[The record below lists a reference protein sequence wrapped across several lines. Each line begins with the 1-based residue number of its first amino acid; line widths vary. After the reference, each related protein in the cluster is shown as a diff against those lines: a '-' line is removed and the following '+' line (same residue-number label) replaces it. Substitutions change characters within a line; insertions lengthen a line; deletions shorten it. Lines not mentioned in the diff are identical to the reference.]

1 MDPQAGF
8 LWQKKIHGGVGAE
21 VDDRAGAHGE
31 GMAEQRAAGDQ
42 GVVFPVFPAIS
53 APVAAM
59 AARVASSSV
68 RAQEGDVQ
76 TVEPDELDHRAEARF
91 HPFPG
96 QGRPPLP
103 PQGQQ
108 AGKPGGGAALLV
120 PLPMI
125 GDVDVPEGAA
135 SAPRALARA
144 SALSK
149 EAL

>member
-1 MDPQAGF
+1 MAAWVPKWMTGRGAR
-8 LWQKKIHGGVGAE
+8 GGDGGTKGRPVT
-21 VDDRAGAHGE
+21 
-31 GMAEQRAAGDQ
+31 Q
-42 GVVFPVFPAIS
+42 GVVFPVFPADIR
-53 APVAAM
+53 AGGRDGGQGGLVQRP
-59 AARVASSSV
+59 
-68 RAQEGDVQ
+68 AQEGDVQ
-76 TVEPDELDHRAEARF
+76 TVEPDELDHRAEARL

-125 GDVDVPEGAA
+125 GDVDVPEGAGLG
-135 SAPRALARA
+135 PQGLGPA

>member
-1 MDPQAGF
+1 MAAWVP
-8 LWQKKIHGGVGAE
+8 E

-42 GVVFPVFPAIS
+42 GVVFPVFPADIR
-53 APVAAM
+53 AGGRDGGQGGLVQRP
-59 AARVASSSV
+59 
-68 RAQEGDVQ
+68 AQEGDVQ
-76 TVEPDELDHRAEARF
+76 TVEPDELDHRAQARL

-125 GDVDVPEGAA
+125 GNVDVPEGAGLG
-135 SAPRALARA
+135 PQGLGPA

>member
-1 MDPQAGF
+1 MAAWVPKWMTGPGRTGRGWRNKGPPVTRVWYSPFSPQ
-8 LWQKKIHGGVGAE
+8 
-21 VDDRAGAHGE
+21 
-31 GMAEQRAAGDQ
+31 
-42 GVVFPVFPAIS
+42 IS

-76 TVEPDELDHRAEARF
+76 TVEPDELDHRAEARLY
-91 HPFPG
+91 PFPG
-96 QGRPPLP
+96 QGCPPLP

-125 GDVDVPEGAA
+125 GDVDVPEGAGLG
-135 SAPRALARA
+135 PQGLGPA